1 MLILFLVNMKL
12 NVAFSQHTLF
22 VTQPIQVTN
31 TVYYSVSVCIN
42 DGYILYIYLNYSI
55 LYQYQVPI
63 IKRIS

>member
-1 MLILFLVNMKL
+1 MLPSANM
-12 NVAFSQHTLF
+12 F